1 MRTATSGYLSQG
13 PSGYWK
19 QAVTGI
25 PVKLFAAESGRRDLP
40 LPAVIIHAA
49 GERAARMAASTAIIK
64 ALGKPLGP
72 ITRQHYGPYLAASG
86 VVFTIAL
93 RGVIRHWQRP
103 GRR

>member
-1 MRTATSGYLSQG
+1 
-13 PSGYWK
+13 
-19 QAVTGI
+19 
-25 PVKLFAAESGRRDLP
+25 
-40 LPAVIIHAA
+40 
-49 GERAARMAASTAIIK
+49 MAASTAIIK
-64 ALGKPLGP
+64 TLGKPLGP